1 MYFFFRITSIYCNS
15 CINNIKK
22 NNNFS
27 YADFGTFC
35 GKNKTHFKC
44 NPLHQINSKD
54 PSTYSQIQYYST
66 AKNVSLVKMY
76 NTTTFYM
83 FSSVRPT
90 FSVTIFLLSTECIR
104 TSLLN
109 CVLFSDVPAVQKR
122 GHCFSY
128 KYYISRSGLD

>member
-15 CINNIKK
+15 CVNNVKK

-27 YADFGTFC
+27 YADLRHFTERIKHISNAILC
-35 GKNKTHFKC
+35 IRLIVKTQVLTPKY
-44 NPLHQINSKD
+44 IN
-54 PSTYSQIQYYST
+54 TVLR
-66 AKNVSLVKMY
+66 KNVSLVKMY

-83 FSSVRPT
+83 FSSVHPT

-109 CVLFSDVPAVQKR
+109 RVLFSDVPAVQKR
-122 GHCFSY
+122 GHCFSC
-128 KYYISRSGLD
+128 KYYISRSGQD